1 MATNIERISTAKSN
15 EELLSYIINQDPVLK
30 EGIDLPVQGESIEPI
45 GKIIV
50 NNQRYK
56 NAFLNI
62 CNVIGLT
69 VIQDKRWRS
78 AWDNFTEKGQLP
90 MGQSIREVY
99 TDLAK
104 VFDYNEYKDNATHFL
119 TNVVPDVFQYIHDLN
134 YQKFYKT
141 TTSDEE
147 IAMAFSTEGGLFR
160 LIDSIIASL
169 YEGYEYDKYIVEKYM
184 LCRRILDGTL
194 SVEYIAN
201 YNTKSTRERVAAMK
215 SVSNKMTFRKPN
227 YNPAGVRNF
236 SAFEDQFFIMNTDFD
251 ASMSVDVLATSY
263 FRNDAE
269 LKSNMALID
278 SFGDHDEARLVE
290 VLGNAYIPFSSGE
303 KTALASIPACIIDR
317 NFFQV
322 YNYAFDNM
330 AEVRA
335 TELFNPETLKTNH
348 WLHTWKVMS
357 TSPYAPAVV
366 FSLTQPSITSITLS
380 PSSASVYAGQKLQLS
395 ATVVT
400 AGFANKALVWYATD
414 SEAKPI
420 DGVSIDNNGLL
431 SVGSDV
437 SNNTAITVTAISV
450 FDKESYGE
458 ATITVVNS
466 STEPTT
472 DTPTEPTT
480 EVTTQP

>member
-1 MATNIERISTAKSN
+1 MGLENISTAQN
-15 EELLSYIINQDPVLK
+15 NAELLSYIINQDPVLSA
-30 EGIDLPVQGESIEPI
+30 EIDLPVQGESIAPI
-45 GKIIV
+45 GQLIV
-50 NNQRYK
+50 NNERYK

-78 AWDNFTEKGQLP
+78 PWDNFTEKGQLP
-90 MGQSIREVY
+90 MGQTIREIYV
-99 TDLAK
+99 DIAK
-104 VFDYNEYKDNATHFL
+104 VFDYNAYKNNATHFL
-119 TNVVPDVFQYIHDLN
+119 QNVIPDVYQYLHDIN

-147 IAMAFSTEGGLFR
+147 IAMAFATEGGLFR
-160 LIDSIIASL
+160 LIDAIVASL

-194 SVEYIAN
+194 AVEYLAN
-201 YNTKSTRERVAAMK
+201 YNTMTTRERVAAMK
-215 SVSNKMTFRKPN
+215 SVSNKMVFRKPN

-236 SAFEDQFFIMNTDFD
+236 APFEDQYFIMNTDFD

-278 SFGDHDEARLVE
+278 GFGDHDSARLLE
-290 VLGNAYIPFSSGE
+290 VLGDAYVPFTSDE
-303 KTALASIPACIIDR
+303 ITALGNIPAVIISRD
-317 NFFQV
+317 FFQV

-330 AEVRA
+330 AETRA
-335 TELFNPETLKTNH
+335 TELFNPESLKTNH

-357 TSPYAPAVV
+357 TSPFAPACV
-366 FSLTQPSITSITLS
+366 FSIVQPNVTSVAVS

-395 ATVVT
+395 AAVTT
-400 AGFANKALVWYATD
+400 AGFANKAVTWSVVD
-414 SEAKPI
+414 STSEEPVT
-420 DGVSIDNNGLL
+420 GVSIDVNGLL
-431 SVGSDV
+431 SVASTV
-437 SNNTAITVTAISV
+437 ANNTGLTVTATSIYKDTVS
-450 FDKESYGE
+450 GT

-466 STEPTT
+466 SSTEPVTNP
-472 DTPTEPTT
+472 DTEPTT
-480 EVTTQP
+480 EA